1 MGTVGALNEQISAG
15 NIGNIILAQEAI
27 MEKELGNIAEQIA
40 ALPDKKLIMI
50 AGPILVRK
58 DHIFSSSFHSTDGTW
73 SEASSNRSGQL
84 FCGTRGYTK
93 G

>member
-1 MGTVGALNEQISAG
+1 MHRLDSVSYTHLDVYKRQVGALNEQISAG

-50 AGPILVRK
+50 AGP
-58 DHIFSSSFHSTDGTW
+58 SSSGKTT
-73 SEASSNRSGQL
+73 
-84 FCGTRGYTK
+84 FCRLYTSRCV
-93 G
+93 